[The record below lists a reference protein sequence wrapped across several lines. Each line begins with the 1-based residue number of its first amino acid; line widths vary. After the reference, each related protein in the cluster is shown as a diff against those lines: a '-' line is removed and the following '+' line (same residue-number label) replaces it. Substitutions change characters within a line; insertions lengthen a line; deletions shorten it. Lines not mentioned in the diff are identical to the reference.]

1 MSYDYE
7 KERREA
13 IAAGERALNS
23 LRSARKHLDSAGN
36 WGLVDMFGGG
46 LISTFVKQSKMG
58 NAQSDIDQAKFDLRS
73 FSRELADID
82 KNISI
87 NIETGDFLSF
97 ADYFFDGFFVDWMA
111 QDRIDTAKNQVDE
124 AIRKVQI
131 VLDEISKPCQW

>member
-7 KERREA
+7 KEKKEA
-13 IAAGERALNS
+13 IEAGQRALNS
-23 LRSARKHLDSAGN
+23 LYSARKHLDSAGN

-58 NAQSDIDQAKFDLRS
+58 NAQSDMDQAKFDLRS

-82 KNISI
+82 KQLNL
-87 NIETGDFLSF
+87 NIETSDLLSF

-111 QDRIDTAKNQVDE
+111 QDRINKAKAEVDS
-124 AIRKVQI
+124 AIKMVERILKE
-131 VLDEISKPCQW
+131 LR

>member
-13 IAAGERALNS
+13 VSAGQRALNS

-36 WGLVDMFGGG
+36 WGIVDMLGGG

-58 NAQSDIDQAKFDLRS
+58 NAQSDIDQAKFDLKS
-73 FSRELADID
+73 FSRELADVD
-82 KNISI
+82 RQLNL
-87 NIETGDFLSF
+87 NIETKDLLSF

-111 QDRIDTAKNQVDE
+111 QDRINKAKGEVDN
-124 AIRKVQI
+124 AIKMVEKI
-131 VLDEISKPCQW
+131 LDEVMKPYQS

>member
-7 KERREA
+7 KEKREA
-13 IAAGERALNS
+13 IEAGQRALNS
-23 LRSARKHLDSAGN
+23 LYSARKHLDSAGN

-58 NAQSDIDQAKFDLRS
+58 NAQSDMDQAKFDLRS

-82 KNISI
+82 KQLNL
-87 NIETGDFLSF
+87 NIETSDLLSF

-111 QDRIDTAKNQVDE
+111 QDRINKAKAEVDS
-124 AIRKVQI
+124 AIKMVERILKE
-131 VLDEISKPCQW
+131 LR